1 MFGYIFVLFSYAMVY
16 KLTIFFIFLFFFGSC
31 FDSSIVSDSER
42 HFGDVCYTLV
52 IWRVFFNHH
61 LLGVVVV
68 EITFED
74 LDLAHPRPI
83 RMRLF
88 LKDVIVDEDDLGV
101 SEADVPN
108 FCSKSRNF
116 ALVSFSS
123 WYNWL
128 RLLLLLEFEPRKL
141 CKLASL
147 LALGRANGSGF
158 TIAWKIKWRNI
169 KILCSLMV
177 FNNTLKNAS
186 QVF

>member
-16 KLTIFFIFLFFFGSC
+16 KLTIFFIFLFFLEAVLIHRLFQIRKDISGMLLYSC
-31 FDSSIVSDSER
+31 DLTS
-42 HFGDVCYTLV
+42 
-52 IWRVFFNHH
+52 FFNHH

-123 WYNWL
+123 
-128 RLLLLLEFEPRKL
+128 
-141 CKLASL
+141 
-147 LALGRANGSGF
+147 
-158 TIAWKIKWRNI
+158 
-169 KILCSLMV
+169 
-177 FNNTLKNAS
+177 
-186 QVF
+186 